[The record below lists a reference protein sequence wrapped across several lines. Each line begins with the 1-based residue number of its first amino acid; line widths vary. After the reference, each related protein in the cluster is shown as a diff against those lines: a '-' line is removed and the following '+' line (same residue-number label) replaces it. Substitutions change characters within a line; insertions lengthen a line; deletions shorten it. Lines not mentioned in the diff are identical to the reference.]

1 MNLPAPTALL
11 MTGDDFR
18 ESLRAYR
25 PRVYLDGR
33 LVDSVADEPGFA
45 PGINALA
52 AALPG
57 TMATSSR
64 F

>member
-52 AALPG
+52 L
-57 TMATSSR
+57 TYD
-64 F
+64 